1 VAFCFLGYNIIIEQ
15 EETMTLDTLIFKLET
30 IRHQAG
36 IGNLQVLYSDPCNGL
51 LYDTITVPQLVVVG
65 EDEAELFD
73 GFDLDP
79 GDYYVEI

>member
-1 VAFCFLGYNIIIEQ
+1 
-15 EETMTLDTLIFKLET
+15 MTLDTLIFKLET
-30 IRHQAG
+30 IRREAG
-36 IGNLQVLYSDPCNGL
+36 TGNLQVLYSDPCNGL

-73 GFDLDP
+73 GFDLTV